1 MTSSLPSITS
11 RRFPLYWGTISFA
24 VSLILT
30 LLVWMVQMAPYL
42 LIIYPFCSNAV
53 PLILLKSDL
62 KWKQQIIWI
71 SGQYISSLVVVFAQF
86 CILPLRSK
94 SDPPGYSPEIVYNSS
109 TYSILAIA
117 ITIWI
122 IASLIQLWSISFKHP
137 KRWLIFNVLTFGVS
151 LIFMIWP
158 HTHINYK

>member
-1 MTSSLPSITS
+1 M
-11 RRFPLYWGTISFA
+11 
-24 VSLILT
+24 
-30 LLVWMVQMAPYL
+30 
-42 LIIYPFCSNAV
+42 
-53 PLILLKSDL
+53 
-62 KWKQQIIWI
+62 
-71 SGQYISSLVVVFAQF
+71 FAQF

-158 HTHINYK
+158 HIHTSTTSEPSLLGNAIGLFLYWFPKHGLTGLGLHFSGMGIRKQSDDRDLRLE